1 MKMKGTSLDPTNEK
15 LKQLKQLLPEAF
27 AEGKLDWEKLKAS
40 LGEDISFA
48 DERYVLNW
56 AGKSNAF
63 REIQMPTTKTLAPCK
78 KESVDWDH
86 TEHIFIEGENLDVL
100 RTLQKSYYNKIKM
113 IYIDPPYNTGN
124 DSFIYPDNFSET
136 KEEYLKR
143 VGDKDEE
150 GYMISDY
157 SFSQNSK
164 ENGQYHSNWLNM
176 MYPRLH
182 LAKNLLKEDGVIF
195 VSIDDNEVHNLRLM
209 MNEIFGEENFVA
221 QMIVQSNPGGRDY
234 GGIAL
239 THEYILIYSKGYG
252 TELFLFEDKNKVFKH
267 TDNLGGFDDRELRN
281 RNVKFNIDNRPNL
294 CYSFYVNE
302 ENKDKNGFYEV
313 SLKPKANWI
322 EVTPLISQGIQ
333 TVWRWGKPKSLENL
347 NINVKAK
354 KKQDGSFM
362 IIEKYRSNL
371 KRIRSI
377 LHKKSYRNEKGS
389 LAVKELF
396 VNFKP
401 FDYPKSDIMIKTL
414 IQLGSKNDDIILDF
428 FSGSGTTAHAVMALN
443 TEDGGNRKCI
453 SVQLAEETDEKS
465 EAYKAGYKNIADISK
480 ERIQRAAKKIK
491 KDNPLFVGDL
501 GMKVFKLQE
510 SSFKQWQSNITDV
523 NELEK
528 QIKMFI
534 DPVAENAINENML
547 YELLL
552 KSGKDLNSAV
562 LFKDQAYYINDNE
575 LVILLDKVSQD
586 IIDSVLSV
594 SPNKVLILDKLFKG
608 NDQLKTNTKL
618 QMDDAGIKF
627 KTI

>member
-27 AEGKLDWEKLKAS
+27 AESKLDWEKLKAS

-136 KEEYLKR
+136 KDEYLKR

-195 VSIDDNEVHNLRLM
+195 VSIDDNEVHNLGLL
-209 MNEIFGEENFVA
+209 MNEIFGEENFVG
-221 QMIVQSNPGGRDY
+221 QWNWHKSQTPPNLSQKIKKNV
-234 GGIAL
+234 
-239 THEYILIYSKGYG
+239 EYIIAYEKLRNNVKYKALKKESPSDDPFTKPQNSLKELVFPPNSINVKGNPKTIEKGVYG
-252 TELFLFEDKNKVFKH
+252 TEKYPNELLNKLIVENDKNSNAVKFKNKFIWTQEKLDEEIERGTVINLSKNGVLSYKKANYEPEVPPNFISH
-267 TDNLGGFDDRELRN
+267 EIGNTIENAGKFVDNLLE
-281 RNVKFNIDNRPNL
+281 
-294 CYSFYVNE
+294 
-302 ENKDKNGFYEV
+302 
-313 SLKPKANWI
+313 
-322 EVTPLISQGIQ
+322 
-333 TVWRWGKPKSLENL
+333 GK
-347 NINVKAK
+347 
-354 KKQDGSFM
+354 
-362 IIEKYRSNL
+362 Y
-371 KRIRSI
+371 
-377 LHKKSYRNEKGS
+377 
-389 LAVKELF
+389 
-396 VNFKP
+396 
-401 FDYPKSDIMIKTL
+401 FDYPKPIELIKYLINFCVSD
-414 IQLGSKNDDIILDF
+414 DDTILDF

-443 TEDGGNRKCI
+443 AEDGGNRKCI
-453 SVQLAEETDEKS
+453 SVQLAEETNKKS
-465 EAYKAGYKNIADISK
+465 EAYKAGYKNIADITK
-480 ERIQRAAKKIK
+480 ERIKRAAKKIK
-491 KDNPLFVGDL
+491 ENNPLFVGDL

-510 SSFKQWQSNITDV
+510 SNFKQWQSDITDV

-534 DPVAENAINENML
+534 DPIAENAINENML

-575 LVILLDKVSQD
+575 LVILLDEISQD
-586 IIDSVLSV
+586 IIDSVLAV
-594 SPNKVLILDKLFKG
+594 TPNKVLILDKLFKG